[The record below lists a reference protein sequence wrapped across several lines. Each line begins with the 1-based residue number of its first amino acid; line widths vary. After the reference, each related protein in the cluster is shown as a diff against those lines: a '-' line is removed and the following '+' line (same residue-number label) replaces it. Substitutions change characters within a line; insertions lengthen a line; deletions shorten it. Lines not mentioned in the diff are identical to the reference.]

1 MATSDSN
8 SPTARR
14 SGTDGPSGAGGFD
27 EVAQL
32 LAPAA
37 EDDGHRPEEPKARG
51 YAVRLADG
59 YGPDDVNRVFGRLQ
73 DAVGVR
79 LICLWDYHDGS
90 SFGGSSRVYAET
102 EDGRLHEPDGLWEW
116 LNSSRAAAS
125 APVPPGLPP
134 GWLGEQAAVPLNH
147 AHDDGL
153 HNYADEDTAPLADRR
168 STTRFYLRRHRLD
181 MLRDRPW
188 VVMDEVTGKVAQL
201 DDGLRLAYL
210 ATRQEAVAF
219 RDRRNE
225 QHRSHQGPLYID
237 WDSEDYGAAQ
247 AMHLYIIGAEEADAA
262 VARVLEEAGF
272 PGRRSV

>member
-1 MATSDSN
+1 MAASDST
-8 SPTARR
+8 SATAHRP
-14 SGTDGPSGAGGFD
+14 GNDGSFSVGGF
-27 EVAQL
+27 EEIALL

-37 EDDGHRPEEPKARG
+37 EDDGGLPEEPGAPG

-102 EDGRLHEPDGLWEW
+102 ENGRLHELVVGLWEW
-116 LNSSRAAAS
+116 LNSSPDAAS
-125 APVPPGLPP
+125 PPGVPTD
-134 GWLGEQAAVPLNH
+134 WLGEQAAVPLDQ

-153 HNYADEDTAPLADRR
+153 HNYADEDTAPLAYRR
-168 STTRFYLRRHRLD
+168 SMTRFHLRRNRLD

-188 VVMDEVTGKVAQL
+188 VVMDDVTSKVAQL
-201 DDGLRLAYL
+201 DDGMRLAYL

-225 QHRSHQGPLYID
+225 QHRSRQGPLYID
-237 WDSEDYGAAQ
+237 WDSDDYGAAQ
-247 AMHLYIIGAEEADAA
+247 AMHLYIVGAEEAGAA

-272 PGRRSV
+272 PGRRSE